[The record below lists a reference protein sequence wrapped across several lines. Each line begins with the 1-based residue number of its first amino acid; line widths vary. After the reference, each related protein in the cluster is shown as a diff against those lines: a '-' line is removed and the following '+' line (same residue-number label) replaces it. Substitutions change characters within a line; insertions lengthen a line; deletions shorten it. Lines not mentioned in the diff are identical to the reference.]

1 MTQAENYQVP
11 KLEPSS
17 FVFFKDEK
25 ILEGKGKLGVD
36 RNRIVEVPNFVSET
50 MASAMVE
57 YFKKEDR
64 WGETA
69 FNGSHGAPV
78 QTGDVKPSDF
88 GLPDSIFMDVNQKLE
103 EAVSAVYGKSV
114 TPSSIHAQKWE
125 VGSSANPHSDNSDFD
140 GNPTDGFDNLK
151 YVGILYLNNDYE
163 GGELY
168 FPEHGIS
175 IRPNSGSMYIFS
187 GGVENIHGVTEI
199 TSGTRYS
206 IVSFWDFEMGGSK

>member
-1 MTQAENYQVP
+1 MTQAENSQVP
-11 KLEPSS
+11 KLDTST
-17 FVFFKDEK
+17 FVFFKDEE
-25 ILEGKGKLGVD
+25 IVDGKGQLGID
-36 RNRIVEVPNFVSET
+36 RNRIVELPGFVST
-50 MASAMVE
+50 DMASAMVE

-78 QTGDVKPSDF
+78 QMGQVRPSDF
-88 GLPDSIFMDVNQKLE
+88 GLSDTVFMDVNSKLE
-103 EAVSAVYGKSV
+103 EAVSAVYGKKV
-114 TPSSIHAQKWE
+114 TASSIHAQKWD

-140 GNPTDGFDNLK
+140 GNPTEGFDNLK

-163 GGELY
+163 GGDLF
-168 FPEHGIS
+168 FPEHDIS
-175 IRPNSGSMYIFS
+175 IHPNAGSMYIFS

-206 IVSFWDFEMGGSK
+206 IVSFWDFERGA

>member
-11 KLEPSS
+11 KLESSS
-17 FVFFKDEK
+17 FIFFKDEK
-25 ILEGKGKLGVD
+25 ILDGKGKLGID
-36 RNRIVEVPNFVSET
+36 RNRIVEVPGFISEA
-50 MASAMVE
+50 MASSMVE

-78 QTGDVKPSDF
+78 QAGQVKPSDF

-103 EAVSAVYGKSV
+103 EAVSAVYGKLV

-168 FPEHGIS
+168 FPEHDIS

-199 TSGTRYS
+199 TNGTRYS
-206 IVSFWDFEMGGSK
+206 IVSFWDFKTGDLK

>member
-1 MTQAENYQVP
+1 MIQVEKFQTP
-11 KLEPSS
+11 NLDPSS
-17 FVFFKDEK
+17 FIFFKDEK
-25 ILEGKGKLGVD
+25 IIDGKGRLGID
-36 RNRIVEVPNFVSET
+36 RNRIVEIPNFVSESV
-50 MASAMVE
+50 ASVMVE
-57 YFKKEDR
+57 YFKEEDR

-78 QTGDVKPSDF
+78 QPGSVKPSDF
-88 GLPDSIFMDVNQKLE
+88 GLPDDIFMGVNERLQA
-103 EAVSAVYGKSV
+103 AVSLVYSKKV

-140 GNPTDGFDNLK
+140 GNPTEGFDNLK

-163 GGELY
+163 GGDLF

-175 IRPNSGSMYIFS
+175 IHPNSGSMYIFS

-206 IVSFWDFEMGGSK
+206 IVSFWDFKD